1 MGLLWATWGAPG
13 STKDHSKLDFGW
25 NFDVFFKLFWSI
37 RDRSWSSSG
46 TTLGQLLHSFGSFG
60 TAVRSIGGGR
70 GGVGRTDTSHF
81 FLLLKS
87 PSLATAAN
95 PSGSGNP
102 SGANTTGGTNPS
114 GGPAPGA
121 TPGRPPFPMPLVQI
135 VIPRTPNCCLIMPW
149 PPSSGISYSLIT
161 LMPCSP
167 QLVHDTSDGVGNPWG
182 GKSFENPLTNPGF
195 LETQISAKSQGLK
208 TSWQFFAKFLSFRK
222 LV

>member
-1 MGLLWATWGAPG
+1 MVAGIKGTCRMSMILA
-13 STKDHSKLDFGW
+13 
-25 NFDVFFKLFWSI
+25 FKIGFLVCTL
-37 RDRSWSSSG
+37 SWSSLE
-46 TTLGQLLHSFGSFG
+46 TIFSFMEM
-60 TAVRSIGGGR
+60 RSVIWGGR
-70 GGVGRTDTSHF
+70 GGFGRTDTSHF

-87 PSLATAAN
+87 PSLPTATAA
-95 PSGSGNP
+95 
-102 SGANTTGGTNPS
+102 AFATAATAATG
-114 GGPAPGA
+114 GGPATSAATGGA
-121 TPGRPPFPMPLVQI
+121 TPTPPFPIPLVQRESAWM
-135 VIPRTPNCCLIMPW
+135 PKFCLTLPW
-149 PPSSGISYSLIT
+149 PPPPGISYSLIT